1 MISRTGARVRGRK
14 DDGDR
19 DMAIRSRAYAF
30 APALLCLA
38 LVAPV
43 ISPAP
48 AALMSAPTAVA
59 DDGDGGGDG
68 GDWGPTINIGIG
80 GRGGCFGRLGLCLG
94 GLRPIP
100 GAALR
105 PVPPP
110 GPAPRVGPRGTWP

>member
-1 MISRTGARVRGRK
+1 MLA
-14 DDGDR
+14 
-19 DMAIRSRAYAF
+19 A
-30 APALLCLA
+30 LCLA
-38 LVAPV
+38 LA
-43 ISPAP
+43 
-48 AALMSAPTAVA
+48 APTVSSVPTALTPVPVAMA

-68 GDWGPTINIGIG
+68 GGWGPSIRIG
-80 GRGGCFGRLGLCLG
+80 GHSNCFGRLGLCLG

>member
-1 MISRTGARVRGRK
+1 ML
-14 DDGDR
+14 
-19 DMAIRSRAYAF
+19 IRNKTKAF
-30 APALLCLA
+30 AAAFLSVALYLPA
-38 LVAPV
+38 VP
-43 ISPAP
+43 
-48 AALMSAPTAVA
+48 AVA

-68 GDWGPTINIGIG
+68 GGWGPTISIGIG

-105 PVPPP
+105 PVPPA